1 MEREFREVMKKSAGE
16 RGLEL
21 DDEMAEKLE
30 IYRKEMMMWN
40 EKMNLTRITECREF
54 AVKHVV
60 DSLMV
65 VKKIEIKQRASLIDV
80 GTGPGFPGIPIK
92 LYRRD
97 INLALLESSRK
108 KTGFLEEAVRK
119 MELKGVSIISDRAES
134 AARKAEHREK
144 YDVAVARAVASL
156 NVLAEICLPFV
167 KMGGI
172 FVAMKSKNVEE
183 ELEKSQKAID
193 IIGGSLR
200 EVIDYD
206 IEKEIKR
213 KLVVI
218 EKIKPTPEKYP
229 RKAGMPEKSPL

>member
-1 MEREFREVMKKSAGE
+1 MECEFREVMKKSAGE

-30 IYRKEMMMWN
+30 IYRNEMMLWN
-40 EKMNLTRITECREF
+40 EKMNLTRITECRDF
-54 AVKHVV
+54 AVKHII

-65 VKKIEIKQRASLIDV
+65 IKKIEIKEGASLIDV

-108 KTGFLEEAVRK
+108 KTGFLEEVVRK
-119 MELKGVSIISDRAES
+119 MELKGVSIINDRAES
-134 AARKAEHREK
+134 AAKKAGHREK

-167 KMGGI
+167 KVGGT
-172 FVAMKSKNVEE
+172 FVAMKSVNVKE

-193 IIGGSLR
+193 IIGGLLR
-200 EVIDYD
+200 EVVDYE
-206 IEKEIKR
+206 IEKDLRR

-218 EKIKPTPEKYP
+218 EKIKPTPGKYP
-229 RKAGMPEKSPL
+229 RRVGMPEKSPL